1 MVVAVTGANRC
12 RKGLDLREWLLVM
25 SFLPALRVCVWGR
38 KWVGTKIRIGIPM
51 WCDGKRWQVSWAA
64 VTVLTAHCS
73 LTPGTPTSTS
83 PRAPIHVEMPQ
94 APELGV
100 PLTAVPPH

>member
-12 RKGLDLREWLLVM
+12 RRGLGLREWLLVM

-64 VTVLTAHCS
+64 VTVLTARCS
-73 LTPGTPTSTS
+73 LLTHPRHPDLDLPPEHPSTS
-83 PRAPIHVEMPQ
+83 KCPKLRSWGCP
-94 APELGV
+94 
-100 PLTAVPPH
+100 